1 MGSNKKTD
9 KRKKE
14 KRIWLEWKEKKNK
27 AQLYVAA
34 TEGDGKGQKLVQL
47 VQWSQQANWV
57 NEG

>member
-47 VQWSQQANWV
+47 VQWSQ
-57 NEG
+57 